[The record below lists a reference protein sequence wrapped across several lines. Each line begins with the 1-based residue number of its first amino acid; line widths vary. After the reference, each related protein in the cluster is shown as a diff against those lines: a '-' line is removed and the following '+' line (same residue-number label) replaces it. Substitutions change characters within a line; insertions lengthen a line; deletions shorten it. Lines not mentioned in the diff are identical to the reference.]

1 MAFNP
6 NERFEIEPPRTSSQV
21 NRSTGRR
28 GCWWILLPVGC
39 LTALAVCGGI
49 VGAILFGAMSAM
61 KSTQPYQTA
70 VTLAQQDAT
79 VREALGDNI
88 TPGWSIQGSFHIEND
103 TGEVQMTIPLSGS
116 KSSGQVRVEGR
127 LENGVWDYDKLLFTD
142 SLGQQVDLLPAQQS
156 GEVNEVPSNY

>member
-1 MAFNP
+1 
-6 NERFEIEPPRTSSQV
+6 
-21 NRSTGRR
+21 
-28 GCWWILLPVGC
+28 
-39 LTALAVCGGI
+39 
-49 VGAILFGAMSAM
+49 M